1 MALQIVL
8 FLEKTSENGNI
19 SHTMWGKIFRPRIK
33 LQATCTR
40 AEAIESF
47 QQRLESTDLPVVGM
61 VSRRLNHAEM
71 RIHRDVRH
79 FWSPYMSIAVE
90 EGDDGSV
97 VHGQIGP
104 HPSLWVFFAFVYITS
119 LSGACIGLVF
129 GLSQWSLGL
138 VPWALWILP
147 GATIVCLVLYLISRF
162 GQGLAESQMQMME
175 SFLRDSLQP
184 DAEADST

>member
-1 MALQIVL
+1 
-8 FLEKTSENGNI
+8 
-19 SHTMWGKIFRPRIK
+19 MWGKIFRPRIK

-40 AEAIESF
+40 AEAIASLQE
-47 QQRLESTDLPVVGM
+47 QLETTDLPVVGM

-90 EGDDGSV
+90 EGESGSEI
-97 VHGQIGP
+97 HGQIGP

-119 LSGACIGLVF
+119 LSGACLGLVF

-138 VPWALWILP
+138 YPLALWVLP
-147 GATIVCLVLYLISRF
+147 AATIVCLVLYLISRF
-162 GQGLAESQMQMME
+162 GQGLAEGQMAMME
-175 SFLRDSLQP
+175 SFLRESVQP
-184 DAEADST
+184 GVLPDST